1 MFHSVEDS
9 VLVNQYLAGDQ
20 KSLEILISRY
30 KQYIFRTIVS
40 KVKSVELAEDLFQDT
55 FFKIINT
62 LHAGKYNEEGKFL
75 PWAMRI
81 ANNLIID
88 YYRKTA
94 GKYMLSESSSSDES
108 FNVFTHMSCDSESW
122 VEGVMRSELESQ
134 LVETVKLLPELQR
147 ELIQMRIFEGLS
159 FKEIAEQKGISI
171 NTALGR
177 MRYAVQNIRRIIDE
191 KQLVLSF

>member
-88 YYRKTA
+88 YFRKTA
-94 GKYMLSESSSSDES
+94 GKYMVSESSSSDECY
-108 FNVFTHMSCDSESW
+108 NVFTHMSCDSESW
-122 VEGVMRSELESQ
+122 VDFVMRTELEAQ
-134 LVETVKLLPELQR
+134 LVETVKLLPTQQR
-147 ELIQMRIFEGLS
+147 ELIQMRIFQGLS

-177 MRYAVQNIRRIIDE
+177 MRYAMQNMRRIIDE
-191 KQLVLSF
+191 KQLVLEY

>member
-88 YYRKTA
+88 YFRKTA
-94 GKYMLSESSSSDES
+94 GKYMVSESSSSDECY
-108 FNVFTHMSCDSESW
+108 NVFTHMSCDSESW
-122 VEGVMRSELESQ
+122 VDSVMRTELEAQ
-134 LVETVKLLPELQR
+134 LVETVKLLPTQQR
-147 ELIQMRIFEGLS
+147 ELIQMRIFQGLS

-177 MRYAVQNIRRIIDE
+177 MRYAMQNMRRIIDE
-191 KQLVLSF
+191 KQLVLEY

>member
-88 YYRKTA
+88 YFRKTA
-94 GKYMLSESSSSDES
+94 GKYMVSESSSSDECY
-108 FNVFTHMSCDSESW
+108 NVFTHMSCDSESW
-122 VEGVMRSELESQ
+122 VDSVMRTELEVQ
-134 LVETVKLLPELQR
+134 LVETVKLLPTQQR
-147 ELIQMRIFEGLS
+147 ELIQMRIFQGLS

-177 MRYAVQNIRRIIDE
+177 MRYAMQNMRRIIDE
-191 KQLVLSF
+191 KQLVLEY

>member
-9 VLVNQYLAGDQ
+9 ILVNQYLAGDQ
-20 KSLEILISRY
+20 KSLEILILRY

-81 ANNLIID
+81 ANNL
-88 YYRKTA
+88 
-94 GKYMLSESSSSDES
+94 
-108 FNVFTHMSCDSESW
+108 
-122 VEGVMRSELESQ
+122 RS
-134 LVETVKLLPELQR
+134 TV
-147 ELIQMRIFEGLS
+147 G
-159 FKEIAEQKGISI
+159 
-171 NTALGR
+171 
-177 MRYAVQNIRRIIDE
+177 
-191 KQLVLSF
+191 